1 MIKSKK
7 NAQISLCTC
16 FVYFQ
21 PRFSRPSSPKIF
33 DLTQKSYR
41 NSYRFSN
48 MHTLT
53 SARCVQRFNV
63 SQILQFTLRIAFCCV
78 LHRCESQE
86 IHCQKLFLILFSC
99 YKCFKMDGASKQCP
113 RRLTLIP
120 TVSNSYELRT
130 LASSSFRAST
140 IMIQPQVHL
149 RLPCYDFYFL

>member
-1 MIKSKK
+1 MLKFLSALVLYI
-7 NAQISLCTC
+7 
-16 FVYFQ
+16 
-21 PRFSRPSSPKIF
+21 FSRDFHGHPLPKIF

-99 YKCFKMDGASKQCP
+99 YKCFFKWMALPNKMFVHAVSPLFQQCQ
-113 RRLTLIP
+113 THM
-120 TVSNSYELRT
+120 NSEL
-130 LASSSFRAST
+130 
-140 IMIQPQVHL
+140 L
-149 RLPCYDFYFL
+149 RVLPSELLQ